1 MEDVKGSWTQ
11 AGVGQ
16 PYLYQNQQYDYFARM
31 QGILQEVSGPLIDKN
46 YKIINGHVEKI
57 DSFHSYLCL
66 EARKL
71 MSMDAFFPLIKQDYI
86 KTHWLRIFFFKSTES
101 WFKSLEKS
109 RKLAAKTP
117 REMKEQIIFSE
128 SWNTR
133 RTPEQCKVFSQHHSR
148 SPACLTALQLGLPDR
163 GS

>member
-1 MEDVKGSWTQ
+1 MQ

-31 QGILQEVSGPLIDKN
+31 QGILQEVSGPSIDKN
-46 YKIINGHVEKI
+46 YNIINGHVEKI

-86 KTHWLRIFFFKSTES
+86 KTHRLRIISFLKINR
-101 WFKSLEKS
+101 S

-128 SWNTR
+128 S
-133 RTPEQCKVFSQHHSR
+133 
-148 SPACLTALQLGLPDR
+148 
-163 GS
+163 